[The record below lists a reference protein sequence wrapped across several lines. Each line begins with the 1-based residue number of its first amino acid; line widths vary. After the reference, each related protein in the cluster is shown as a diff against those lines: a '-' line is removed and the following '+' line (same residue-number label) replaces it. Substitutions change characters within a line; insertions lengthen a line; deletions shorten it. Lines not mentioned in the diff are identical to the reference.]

1 VQPIELH
8 YADRNDA
15 DVNYADV
22 TLMVSSS
29 CDHWVVYDQP
39 DHATCVEPQ
48 SGPPDGFTLCPEVLA
63 PGETLR
69 HTMTIAWSVH

>member
-1 VQPIELH
+1 
-8 YADRNDA
+8 
-15 DVNYADV
+15 
-22 TLMVSSS
+22 MVSSS

-39 DHATCVEPQ
+39 EHATCVEPQ

-69 HTMTIAWSVH
+69 HTMTIAWSTR